1 MVLDSEKEKCSGRLD
16 ELCEPETSGAEPKAR
31 VKFMENMEPNVDVT
45 CSVLATISTA
55 VLASNVRTP
64 NDS

>member
-1 MVLDSEKEKCSGRLD
+1 MDSEKEKCSGRLD
-16 ELCEPETSGAEPKAR
+16 ELCEAETAGAEPKAR

-55 VLASNVRTP
+55 VLA
-64 NDS
+64 